1 MSRFNYL
8 LNMYNPFSLE
18 GKTILVTGA
27 SSGIGKAIA
36 FECSNLGANVVINGR
51 NEERLKDTFNKLD
64 TSLGQTHQMIVA
76 DLTTEEGIS
85 LLIDQKIAFDG
96 VSSNAGIVTGNKP
109 IKFIEQDDLLSVIN
123 TNTVSHITLAK
134 MLFKKKLLNKD
145 ASYVFTASIGGT
157 VSHGPGN
164 AIYGVSKSAIDSF
177 MKYAAIEFA
186 TRGIRCNSVCP
197 GMIETPMI
205 NLDALTDEDKAK
217 DAEKYLLKRYGKP
230 EEVAHLHA
238 FLLSDASSYIT
249 GDSIV
254 IDGGYTVNH

>member
-1 MSRFNYL
+1 
-8 LNMYNPFSLE
+8 MYNPFSLE
-18 GKTILVTGA
+18 NKTILVTGA

-36 FECSNLGANVVINGR
+36 IECAKLGADLVINGR
-51 NEERLKDTFNKLD
+51 NEERLQATYNELD
-64 TSLGQTHQMIVA
+64 DSMGQKHLMIVA
-76 DLTTEEGIS
+76 DLTIEEG
-85 LLIDQKIAFDG
+85 LDRLINLRVAFDG

-109 IKFIEQDDLLSVIN
+109 IKFIEIDDLLNVIN
-123 TNTVSHITLAK
+123 TNTVSHIALAK
-134 MLFKKKLLNKD
+134 QLFKKKLLNKN
-145 ASYVFTASIGGT
+145 ASYVFTTSIGGT

-164 AIYGVSKSAIDSF
+164 AIYGVSKSAVDSF

-186 TRGIRCNSVCP
+186 ARGIRCNSVCP

-205 NLDALTDEDKAK
+205 NLDALTEEDKVK

-249 GDSIV
+249 GDSIL
-254 IDGGYTVNH
+254 IDGGYTINH